1 MSGFVCDQEAK
12 HTLNISHVKSIK
24 TSSVEAYYN
33 YVSQIFL
40 NIDLVTN
47 NHIFS
52 VFCCVLLY
60 KSSLQKSNNNETL
73 KTLSNQNMTH
83 IKI

>member
-12 HTLNISHVKSIK
+12 HTLNISHVKNIK

-52 VFCCVLLY
+52 VFCCV
-60 KSSLQKSNNNETL
+60 
-73 KTLSNQNMTH
+73 
-83 IKI
+83 